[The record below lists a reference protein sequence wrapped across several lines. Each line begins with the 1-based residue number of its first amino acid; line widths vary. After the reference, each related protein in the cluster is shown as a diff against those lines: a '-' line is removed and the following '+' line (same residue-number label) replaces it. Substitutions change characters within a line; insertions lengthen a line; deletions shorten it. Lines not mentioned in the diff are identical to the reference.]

1 MQNPNETLARL
12 GLADSEI
19 KAYLAMLG
27 GARKVAEIMKTTRQK
42 RPTVYYAL
50 AKLAERGLLR
60 KTGRA
65 DEPYTPEPAER
76 LRAIGETRMKEAQD
90 LTSEIEA
97 LIPSLGQEGGRLE
110 KPQVAFY
117 EGVEAAQN
125 VVMETLYCRSRH
137 IDSIAPTGN
146 FFWSVG
152 PGFAA
157 AYVAERARRR
167 IKTRNLWEAPIDPKR
182 MRPQD
187 YRDLSEIRILP
198 KVMHGRFATTVF
210 LFDDKTLYISSLKN
224 AYALLVTS
232 QEHHDAMTAVFDG
245 LWQASKTT

>member
-1 MQNPNETLARL
+1 MQNPRETLARL
-12 GLADSEI
+12 GLVDSEI
-19 KAYLAMLG
+19 KVYLAMLG

-65 DEPYTPEPAER
+65 DEPYQPEPAER
-76 LRAIGETRMKEAQD
+76 LRTVAENRVKEAG
-90 LTSEIEA
+90 EIAKEIDG
-97 LIPSLGQEGGRLE
+97 LIPHLGPKSGRLE

-117 EGVEAAQN
+117 EGVEAVKN
-125 VVMETLYCRSRH
+125 VIMETLYCKDRH
-137 IDSIAPTGN
+137 IDSIAPRDN
-146 FFWSVG
+146 FFWGIGQS
-152 PGFAA
+152 FAA
-157 AYVAERARRR
+157 SYVAERARRK

-182 MRPQD
+182 MREQD
-187 YRDLSEIRILP
+187 YRGLSEIRVLP
-198 KVMHGRFATTVF
+198 KVMHGRFSTTVF

-232 QEHHDAMTAVFDG
+232 QEHHDAMTAMFDG
-245 LWQASKTT
+245 LWGG